1 MIREEEVET
10 MSEAHAALIGQF
22 YSSFQA
28 RQAQGMAECYHPE
41 VVFSDPVFPRLVGG
55 AAGDM
60 WAMLLA
66 RASDLDI
73 SYTDIQANAHE
84 GSAHWVARYSFS
96 ATKRPVVNRISAR
109 FTFQDGK
116 IIRHIDSFNLWRWS
130 AQALGPMGLVL
141 GWSPLV
147 QGKIRRQAAE
157 GLRRYQESR
166 GG

>member
-1 MIREEEVET
+1 

-28 RQAQGMAECYHPE
+28 RQAQGMTECYHPE
-41 VVFSDPVFPRLVGG
+41 VVFSDPVFPHLVGG
-55 AAGDM
+55 DAGDM
-60 WAMLLA
+60 WAMLVA

-73 SYTDIQANAHE
+73 SFGDIHADAQE
-84 GSAHWVARYSFS
+84 GSATWVARYRFS
-96 ATKRPVVNRISAR
+96 ATKRPVENRISAR
-109 FTFQDGK
+109 FTFRDGK

-157 GLRRYQESR
+157 GLKRYQAKQ

>member
-1 MIREEEVET
+1 MIREEEVAT

-22 YSSFQA
+22 YNSFQA

-41 VVFSDPVFPRLVGG
+41 VVFSDPVFPRLVGPEAG
-55 AAGDM
+55 AM

-66 RASDLDI
+66 RASDLNISFSDI
-73 SYTDIQANAHE
+73 KADAHE
-84 GSAHWVARYSFS
+84 ASVHWVARYSFS

-109 FTFQDGK
+109 FSFQDGK

-141 GWSPLV
+141 GWTPLV

-157 GLRRYQESR
+157 ALHRYQEKA
-166 GG
+166 